1 MSASLKPPPHGLQ
14 PCRLISLTGAFLTVN
29 GTFSSDPSQA
39 LTAERWRI
47 ERLQARVNTATI
59 IIRAT

>member
-1 MSASLKPPPHGLQ
+1 MSALSDNPPHGMQ
-14 PCRLISLTGAFLTVN
+14 PCHLVSLTGAFLTVN

-47 ERLQARVNTATI
+47 ERLQARVNAATI
-59 IIRAT
+59 VIRAA